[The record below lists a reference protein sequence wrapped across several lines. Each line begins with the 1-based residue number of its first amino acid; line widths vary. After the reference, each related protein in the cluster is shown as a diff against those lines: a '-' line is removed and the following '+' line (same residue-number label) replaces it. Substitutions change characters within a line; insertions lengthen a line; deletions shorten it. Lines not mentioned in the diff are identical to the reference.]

1 MNKKVNGNI
10 GNTGKLFT
18 NSTATT
24 ECIKSD
30 SKTGIKSDTKTEVNT
45 TKITVNSD
53 ININVDTAGASL
65 AKSVTQDKCPAESQK
80 TEKEGV
86 VRECSINHDED
97 VLIDNDVTFF
107 GLLDLLR
114 GCPEALK
121 AEKEEAKRKE
131 EEQELKKIF
140 GENYSDY
147 VTVEEP
153 VSHKDE
159 LKKMDH
165 RPGANQLWNKYRRVA
180 VKKIESGGRV
190 DVYENGYAVYDNGNR
205 RTVVWVP
212 DCGTTTYYFAPLREI
227 DKGRIKQKETIGE
240 DVFGSIPWYHA
251 IVIAGENSIELNID
265 HPMSIGTASEFAE
278 IEEYA
283 KPGQEWGCCSHI
295 ETPEEA
301 FFRKEAE
308 RERRA
313 ALTEK
318 QREVYDLYVMGFNQ
332 NEIAKKIGIG
342 QNTVHYHMES
352 IKKRLRKNSEIF
364 F

>member
-80 TEKEGV
+80 TEKEGG

-121 AEKEEAKRKE
+121 AEKEEAKRK
-131 EEQELKKIF
+131 I
-140 GENYSDY
+140 
-147 VTVEEP
+147 
-153 VSHKDE
+153 
-159 LKKMDH
+159 
-165 RPGANQLWNKYRRVA
+165 
-180 VKKIESGGRV
+180 GRAHV
-190 DVYENGYAVYDNGNR
+190 
-205 RTVVWVP
+205 
-212 DCGTTTYYFAPLREI
+212 
-227 DKGRIKQKETIGE
+227 
-240 DVFGSIPWYHA
+240 
-251 IVIAGENSIELNID
+251 
-265 HPMSIGTASEFAE
+265 
-278 IEEYA
+278 
-283 KPGQEWGCCSHI
+283 
-295 ETPEEA
+295 
-301 FFRKEAE
+301 
-308 RERRA
+308 
-313 ALTEK
+313 
-318 QREVYDLYVMGFNQ
+318 
-332 NEIAKKIGIG
+332 
-342 QNTVHYHMES
+342 
-352 IKKRLRKNSEIF
+352 
-364 F
+364 

>member
-1 MNKKVNGNI
+1 MNKKANGNI
-10 GNTGKLFT
+10 GNTGNLVT
-18 NSTATT
+18 TSTAIS
-24 ECIKSD
+24 E
-30 SKTGIKSDTKTEVNT
+30 GIKIGTKTEVNT
-45 TKITVNSD
+45 THITVNGD
-53 ININVDTAGASL
+53 INISADTAGASL
-65 AKSVTQDKCPAESQK
+65 AESANLDKNSSPESAE
-80 TEKEGV
+80 TDKEGV

-114 GCPEALK
+114 GCPEAVK
-121 AEKEEAKRKE
+121 AEKEEIKRKE

-165 RPGANQLWNKYRRVA
+165 RPGAKQLWNKYRRVA

-212 DCGTTTYYFAPLREI
+212 DCGSTTYYFAPLREI

-278 IEEYA
+278 MEEYA
-283 KPGQEWGCCSHI
+283 KPDQEWRCCAHI

-301 FFRKEAE
+301 FFRKETE
-308 RERRA
+308 RERLEV
-313 ALTEK
+313 LTER
-318 QREVYDLYVMGFNQ
+318 QRCVYSLYFDQGYTQGEVASLLGISQPAVKKLIDKIVKRL
-332 NEIAKKIGIG
+332 KKI
-342 QNTVHYHMES
+342 E
-352 IKKRLRKNSEIF
+352 E
-364 F
+364 